1 MSIHRFAL
9 IVSGIAEITPELA
22 DALYSAT
29 RGDIELELR
38 DGAAILEFE
47 RKAPTLREA
56 ILTAIREVETADV
69 GVRVLRVESEG
80 ANLIAR
86 INADLSEVAGG

>member
-1 MSIHRFAL
+1 MSIHSFAL
-9 IVSGIAEITPELA
+9 IVSGIEEITPDLA

-47 RKAPTLREA
+47 RKALTLQEA
-56 ILTAIREVETADV
+56 ILTAIREVEAADV

-80 ANLIAR
+80 ANVIAR
-86 INADLSEVAGG
+86 INADLSGVAGG